1 MQKIISGLLLF
12 TVLLISVRTD
22 AQIRE
27 ENITSNYSN
36 VRYKIGGA
44 IEKLAKEKTYKV
56 IFTGKSSY
64 ITDAESKQFWEG
76 IALNMDAKRIT
87 DGSTTDKTFE
97 IETQGLIP
105 LNKFED
111 IKFPLAT
118 NKSENGFIRKVYYKF
133 PIKIIVKNNLGVK
146 EKELILHDDNY
157 ECSVLYHANTLTDD
171 INKSIAERPKIS
183 FVTKDELEKSYNI
196 NKVAIEKILER
207 NEMISLKNSAIKAIY
222 AGYDFNSFL
231 KQTVY
236 YYNVK
241 KGKKDEFLSM
251 FENADKLG
259 NAIKDFAEPEK
270 EAAALETLK
279 ASYTFYKEQISNKA
293 NFTPEIVKMCLF
305 NGALA
310 AMESGNMEDANSW
323 FSDYYSNYWSTNDIG
338 RIIDDANSLNF
349 TNLYPMFNAYYSI
362 KNSKSNN
369 IIFGNE
375 YTFYD
380 DYAIVKGKKLD
391 ERNGAASVAEAQ
403 AKANNPNIKDED
415 GYVVFEDEEKV
426 EGKVTYYFYEEAPS
440 GGIVDLD
447 KREIIK
453 PYNASQTTKAKRK
466 VLYFF
471 AKGTKYE
478 AIAIKE
484 SSVMG
489 MLGKMSNPG
498 GMLAKKEFYKVYYTI
513 GNYTVY
519 QNPLDANSFAIKK
532 LGDEKAVHVKD
543 IYADKKSAKGFI
555 DNCPAL
561 KQKIDAKD
569 KFTDMTDVKI
579 FADYLNTNCK

>member
-1 MQKIISGLLLF
+1 MQKLPNQLLLCLLLF
-12 TVLLISVRTD
+12 SVKTN
-22 AQIRE
+22 AQIKE
-27 ENITSNYSN
+27 ENVTSNFSN

-44 IEKLAKEKTYKV
+44 IEKLAKEKTYKIV
-56 IFTGKSSY
+56 STGKSSY
-64 ITDAESKQFWEG
+64 IPNPETKQFWEG
-76 IALNMDAKRIT
+76 ITLNMDAKRIT
-87 DGSTTDKTFE
+87 DGSATDKTFE

-111 IKFPLAT
+111 VKYPLAT
-118 NKSENGFIRKVYYKF
+118 NKNENGFIRKVYYKF
-133 PIKIIVKNNLGVK
+133 PLKIIVKNNLGVK

-157 ECSVLYHANTLTDD
+157 ECSVLYHANTLTED
-171 INKSIAERPKIS
+171 INKSIGDRPKIS
-183 FVTKDELEKSYNI
+183 FTTKDELEKSYSI
-196 NKVAIEKILER
+196 NKAAIEKILER
-207 NEMISLKNSAIKAIY
+207 NEMISLRNSAIKAIY

-241 KGKKDEFLSM
+241 KGKKDDFLSM

-259 NAIKDFAEPEK
+259 YAIKDFAEPEK

-279 ASYTFYKEQISNKA
+279 TSYAYYKEQIANKA
-293 NFTPEIVKMCLF
+293 NFTPETVKMCLF

-338 RIIDDANSLNF
+338 RIIDDANTLNF

-362 KNSKSNN
+362 KNSNSSN
-369 IIFGNE
+369 IIIGNN

-380 DYAIVKGKKLD
+380 DYAIERGKKLD
-391 ERNGAASVAEAQ
+391 VRNGAASVAEAQ

-415 GYVVFEDEEKV
+415 GYVVFEDGEKV

-453 PYNASQTTKAKRK
+453 PYNASQMTKAKRK
-466 VLYFF
+466 VSYFF
-471 AKGTKYE
+471 AKGTRYE
-478 AIAIKE
+478 AVAIKE

-532 LGDEKAVHVKD
+532 VGDEKAVHVKD
-543 IYADKKSAKGFI
+543 IYEDKKSAKSFI
-555 DNCPAL
+555 ENCPAL
-561 KQKIDAKD
+561 NQKIDAKD
-569 KFTDMTDVKI
+569 KFTDMTDVKM
-579 FADYLNTNCK
+579 FADFLNTNCK